1 MSPARASVDLPALCH
16 GTCSPLP
23 VPGPHCPHLDLAA
36 ASWGLSSQHALLT
49 NITTSSCDAMTPPWD
64 STGLGPLGLAH
75 EIQQAHKES
84 THSNCATQRKKSGPE
99 RLGNSPRVTQP
110 GKQVWGGTGS
120 RLSDSRALLPAQT
133 PTITLFSASM
143 ISLISSY
150 TRYPP
155 AHIFQQ
161 PPSRMDDANPRC
173 DPQTWSPRSQ
183 AVYPNT
189 SPPVPPVY
197 QAQPPHSSF
206 PAPSRVQQP
215 QPTSPRKA
223 SLTTQLQGSHE
234 SLGARGVNPAIWDTG

>member
-120 RLSDSRALLPAQT
+120 RLSDSRALLPPPDPHHHSLLCQHDISHLQLHHVTLQLTSSSSPLLGWMTQT
-133 PTITLFSASM
+133 LAVIPKLGLHVPRLFTLTRLLLCPQCTRLSPHTLAF
-143 ISLISSY
+143 LHPPGSS
-150 TRYPP
+150 
-155 AHIFQQ
+155 
-161 PPSRMDDANPRC
+161 NP
-173 DPQTWSPRSQ
+173 
-183 AVYPNT
+183 
-189 SPPVPPVY
+189 SPPPPGR
-197 QAQPPHSSF
+197 PP
-206 PAPSRVQQP
+206 
-215 QPTSPRKA
+215 
-223 SLTTQLQGSHE
+223 
-234 SLGARGVNPAIWDTG
+234 